1 MTLEIKQRMEQI
13 ENGDV
18 PEGYKKTRIGV
29 IPDAWEFKKLSQLLS
44 FKNGINGERD
54 KFGKGV
60 KLISV
65 RDILSDSPIYYHTV
79 ISQVDVTDNQLDE
92 FGVTYGDI
100 LFQRSS
106 ENYEEAG
113 TSNVYLD
120 EENTAVFSGFVI
132 RGKKC
137 ADYNPVYLN
146 AVLKL
151 PCVRKSIVRQAAG
164 AQHVNIGQNSIA
176 NIGVPFASLI
186 EQQKI
191 AEILTT
197 QDKVI
202 ELKERLIAEK
212 QRQKKYLMQQLLT
225 GKKRLQGFTKQWE
238 FIRAKNIFRNVS
250 DKDHDGTL
258 EVLSATQDRG
268 VVPRSQ
274 VDIDIKYD
282 PNSLVGY
289 KRVRIGDFVISLR
302 SFQGGIE
309 YSEYN
314 GIVSPAYTV
323 LQPSAP
329 IIDDFYKFFF
339 KSADYI
345 NKLSV
350 AVYGIRDGKQI
361 SYNDFGHIE
370 IPYPS
375 IDEQRSI
382 AHILAS
388 ADREIEILQQELE
401 QEKQKKKALMQL
413 LLTGIVRVNV

>member
-44 FKNGINGERD
+44 FKNGINGEKD

-176 NIGVPFASLI
+176 NIGVPFASLV

-202 ELKERLIAEK
+202 ELKERLISEK
-212 QRQKKYLMQQLLT
+212 QRQKKYLLQKIFASASNYKYLEEFSVITMGQSPASSSYNANGIGLPLVQGNADIQQRIMCPRMYTSNPTKKCKMDDILISVRAPVGSVARSNRVACIGRGICAIDASKYQDYLYQFLLYYEDKW
-225 GKKRLQGFTKQWE
+225 GKVSQGSTFE
-238 FIRAKNIFRNVS
+238 SIS
-250 DKDHDGTL
+250 GD
-258 EVLSATQDRG
+258 
-268 VVPRSQ
+268 
-274 VDIDIKYD
+274 DIKKLHI
-282 PNSLVGY
+282 P
-289 KRVRIGDFVISLR
+289 
-302 SFQGGIE
+302 
-309 YSEYN
+309 
-314 GIVSPAYTV
+314 IV
-323 LQPSAP
+323 
-329 IIDDFYKFFF
+329 DN
-339 KSADYI
+339 I
-345 NKLSV
+345 NQVVNLLST
-350 AVYGIRDGKQI
+350 
-361 SYNDFGHIE
+361 
-370 IPYPS
+370 
-375 IDEQRSI
+375 
-382 AHILAS
+382 
-388 ADREIEILQQELE
+388 ADREIELLQQELE

-413 LLTGIVRVNV
+413 LLTGIVRVNI